1 VILGEAR
8 TDPSKV
14 GPAQNPF
21 EAGWYR
27 TANGIFSARMQ
38 RLFSAFP
45 NSWPG
50 AGLLLLRLGAG
61 ASCLFGVAQ
70 SVAPALR
77 VPLESIGWLTAP
89 FLVIGLWTPFAG
101 IVQVIVTLCGALLPA
116 SPDVD
121 HMMRAVFGA
130 SLAMLGPGAWSV
142 DARLFG
148 RKRFD
153 ITARRT
159 DAE

>member
-1 VILGEAR
+1 
-8 TDPSKV
+8 
-14 GPAQNPF
+14 
-21 EAGWYR
+21 
-27 TANGIFSARMQ
+27 MQ

-50 AGLLLLRLGAG
+50 CGLLLLRLA
-61 ASCLFGVAQ
+61 ASATCLFGVAQ
-70 SVAPALR
+70 GVPASLC
-77 VPLESIGWLTAP
+77 LLIQSCGWITAP
-89 FLVIGLWTPFAG
+89 FLAIGLWTPVAG
-101 IVQVIVTLCGALLPA
+101 LVQVLITLPGAFLPA
-116 SPDVD
+116 GPDLD

-153 ITARRT
+153 IIGRKDDTR
-159 DAE
+159 

>member
-1 VILGEAR
+1 
-8 TDPSKV
+8 
-14 GPAQNPF
+14 
-21 EAGWYR
+21 
-27 TANGIFSARMQ
+27 MQ

-70 SVAPALR
+70 SVTPALR
-77 VPLESIGWLTAP
+77 VPIESIGWLTAP

-101 IVQVIVTLCGALLPA
+101 IVQAIITLTGAFLPS

-121 HMMRAVFGA
+121 HMMSAVFGA

-148 RKRFD
+148 RRHFD
-153 ITARRT
+153 ITAPRNDR
-159 DAE
+159 E